1 MNNKTKFI
9 IALIL
14 CSNLATGNV
23 LANDINN
30 MKNKSNDIEQ
40 KIDNGKNEIKKL
52 EKNKENVLNDIHE
65 LEKNINELEREIEEI
80 NFKIGN
86 SNEKIKNLEIKS
98 EKLKVDLA
106 KNEEVMAERL
116 RIMYMN
122 QSQSYVEI
130 LFGSEGV
137 YDFIEKVEAIRSLI
151 KYDKEL
157 MDEFKE
163 KQDELESTTTQAKNE
178 KSNLESMM
186 QTTNSKMST
195 VKDNKQEKDALI
207 AKIGNDI
214 DVHEAILAKQ
224 QNEFDEIITAI
235 GNMEA
240 ESRPSRGGSM
250 SSDEDVPSGGD
261 APSGGQVSNGS
272 IFSITGGNGYP
283 ITQEFEGRVSPITG
297 EKEFHGALDIGAPYG
312 AGVYS
317 LKGGTVAYSG
327 WMNGYGN
334 VVVIDHGDISSLY
347 AHNSEL
353 LVSQGQSISGGQQIA
368 KVGSTGW
375 STGPHIHFEIINSNN
390 EKINPISYYIY

>member
-1 MNNKTKFI
+1 MNNKTKII

-30 MKNKSNDIEQ
+30 MKNKSNNIEQ
-40 KIDNGKNEIKKL
+40 KINNGKNEIKKL

-65 LEKNINELEREIEEI
+65 LEKNINELEHEVEEI
-80 NFKIGN
+80 NSQIGN
-86 SNEKIKNLEIKS
+86 SNEKIKNLEVKS

-186 QTTNSKMST
+186 QTANSKMST
-195 VKDNKQEKDALI
+195 VKDNKQEKNALI
-207 AKIGNDI
+207 AEIESDI

-224 QNEFDEIITAI
+224 QSEFDEIITAI
-235 GNMEA
+235 GSMEA

-250 SSDEDVPSGGD
+250 SSDEDV
-261 APSGGQVSNGS
+261 PSGGQVSNGS

-317 LKGGTVAYSG
+317 LKDGTVAYSG

-353 LVSQGQSISGGQQIA
+353 LVSQGQSVSGGQQIA

-375 STGPHIHFEIINSNN
+375 STGPHIHFEIINSSG
-390 EKINPISYYIY
+390 EKIDPISYYIY

>member
-240 ESRPSRGGSM
+240 GSRPSRGGSM

-317 LKGGTVAYSG
+317 LKDGTVAYSG

-347 AHNSEL
+347 AHNSQL

>member
-65 LEKNINELEREIEEI
+65 LEKNINELEREVEEI

-86 SNEKIKNLEIKS
+86 SNEKIKNLEVKS
-98 EKLKVDLA
+98 EKLKADLA

-163 KQDELESTTTQAKNE
+163 KQDDLESTTIQAKNE

-186 QTTNSKMST
+186 QTTNSKMSI

-207 AKIGNDI
+207 AKIGSDI

-250 SSDEDVPSGGD
+250 SSGEDVPSGGH

-317 LKGGTVAYSG
+317 LKDGTVAYSG

-353 LVSQGQSISGGQQIA
+353 LVSQGQSVSGGQQIA